1 MELIQACNDVNYDKV
16 KLLIENGIDVNYI
29 EEHLSDNALIITCRN
44 FNNQNNIKIA
54 KLLIKNKINMLHENK
69 FGVNSLI
76 CATYNNNSEM
86 IELLIK
92 NNINISY
99 QNVHGKNAFMIACEF
114 GHIKMVELFIK
125 NNIDI
130 NCCNPKN
137 NMTGFLY
144 ACENCRHEV
153 VDLLIKHK
161 PDINI
166 EQQNINGD
174 TGIILASRYSNIK
187 LIKILVKYG
196 ANISH
201 QNLHG
206 STCFSIACLF
216 EDEQIIQFLITYF
229 DVDYNLNYVLNKK
242 FNLNL
247 DEEDNIKNDDL
258 IISYLIK
265 FGYLDIFDQLYNNKY
280 ILNEEHYELIWKYRY
295 YGHFGLE
302 YENVKKYG
310 RLRDICF

>member
-1 MELIQACNDVNYDKV
+1 MILLLFCIINLFITHKMELIQACNDVNYDKV

-54 KLLIKNKINMLHENK
+54 KLLIKNKINILHENK

-161 PDINI
+161 LDINI
-166 EQQNINGD
+166 EQQ
-174 TGIILASRYSNIK
+174 
-187 LIKILVKYG
+187 
-196 ANISH
+196 
-201 QNLHG
+201 
-206 STCFSIACLF
+206 
-216 EDEQIIQFLITYF
+216 
-229 DVDYNLNYVLNKK
+229 NKK